1 MLVESRPINKLCFRR
16 IWREGLGLSFKP
28 ISQEDV
34 EADYEKL
41 ERRSRI
47 RTARARQINPQ
58 VIRKMDEN
66 KWRRSTFLAKKMK
79 NQIMLLS
86 QLFIHRREVAGLR
99 VAPQTGFQDQALYPR

>member
-58 VIRKMDEN
+58 VIRKTDEN
-66 KWRRSTFLAKKMK
+66 NWRRSTFLAKKM
-79 NQIMLLS
+79 
-86 QLFIHRREVAGLR
+86 
-99 VAPQTGFQDQALYPR
+99 